1 MNNDIRWKQRFQN
14 FENAYN
20 TFVRMIDRHERT
32 PDDEAVQMA
41 LVQSFEFTFEMSWNV
56 MKDYLE
62 NEGYDEVGNSKQ
74 AVRVAFQAGLIVRAE
89 EWMDA
94 IRIRNLSSHTYNQ
107 QILHETVTFIA
118 QIFFPLVR
126 NLYFDL
132 KAKL

>member
-14 FENAYN
+14 FENAYS
-20 TFVRMIDRHERT
+20 TFVRMVDRHEKT

-62 NEGYDEVGNSKQ
+62 NEGYNEVGNSKQ
-74 AVRVAFQAGLIVRAE
+74 AVRVAFQAGLITSPE

-94 IRIRNLSSHTYNQ
+94 IRMRNLSSHTYNQ
-107 QILHETVTFIA
+107 QILQETVAFIA

-126 NLYFDL
+126 DLYIDL
-132 KAKL
+132 KVKP

>member
-94 IRIRNLSSHTYNQ
+94 IRMRNLSSHTYNQ

-126 NLYFDL
+126 DLYFDL

>member
-14 FENAYN
+14 FENAYSA
-20 TFVRMIDRHERT
+20 FVRMVDRHEKT

-41 LVQSFEFTFEMSWNV
+41 LLQSFEFTFEMSWNV

-62 NEGYDEVGNSKQ
+62 NEGYNEVGNSKQ
-74 AVRVAFQAGLIVRAE
+74 AVRVAFQAGLIVSAE

-94 IRIRNLSSHTYNQ
+94 IRMRNLSSHTYNQ
-107 QILHETVTFIA
+107 QILQETVAFIA

-126 NLYFDL
+126 DLYFGL
-132 KAKL
+132 KVKP

>member
-14 FENAYN
+14 FENAYSA
-20 TFVRMIDRHERT
+20 FVRMVDRHEKT

-41 LVQSFEFTFEMSWNV
+41 LLQSFEFTFEMSWNV

-62 NEGYDEVGNSKQ
+62 NEGYNEVGNSKQ

-94 IRIRNLSSHTYNQ
+94 IRMRNLSSHTYNQ
-107 QILHETVTFIA
+107 QILQETVAFIA

-126 NLYFDL
+126 DLYFGL
-132 KAKL
+132 KVKP

>member
-14 FENAYN
+14 FENAYSA
-20 TFVRMIDRHERT
+20 FVRMVDRHEKT

-62 NEGYDEVGNSKQ
+62 NEGYNEVGNSKQ
-74 AVRVAFQAGLIVRAE
+74 AVRVAFQAGLIARAE

-94 IRIRNLSSHTYNQ
+94 IRMRNLSSHTYNQ
-107 QILHETVTFIA
+107 QILQETVAFIA

-126 NLYFDL
+126 DLYFGL
-132 KAKL
+132 KVKP